1 MCCLL
6 RRLVIETWGAW
17 GWNMRTLTAL
27 EQDRLAV
34 QSSSS
39 KSKAT
44 GWPSPSRQAPPSHPL
59 MFILL
64 LISLA

>member
-6 RRLVIETWGAW
+6 RRLLIEMWGAW

-44 GWPSPSRQAPPSHPL
+44 GWPSPRSQAPRSHSL
-59 MFILL
+59 TFILL